1 MLMLASIRAVHVTQ
15 TVVAEKK
22 RFVSL
27 MQPGRFSFQKT
38 ILDRSNIGNGK
49 NVIKYVWIIKKIA
62 VA

>member
-1 MLMLASIRAVHVTQ
+1 MLASIRAVHVTQ

-49 NVIKYVWIIKKIA
+49 NVIKYV
-62 VA
+62 